1 MRPPAGHDA
10 AVAARYHRRV
20 QRLLR
25 PAPGP
30 STLKLTRW
38 AGARLAAL
46 RNHPDPDARVGESW
60 EFSTLPDHMSR
71 VGDRTLTEQL
81 GGPLPFLAK
90 LIDTALP
97 LSVQVH
103 PGDEADRPGKEEAW
117 VILAAD
123 PGATVWAGLADTCT
137 PADFRSAVA
146 AGAPL
151 LALLRAIP
159 VVAGSVVLVPAR
171 TVHAIGGGIL
181 LAEIQQPSDCTYRF
195 HDHGSERP
203 IQPREALA
211 AVDLEQQPHVW
222 QPGSPPATLR
232 GRHLQ
237 LEILGPGAH
246 RRDRPQAPTLVI
258 PARGQLDLHA
268 PDEHQQ
274 LVPGDL
280 ALARGGR
287 FWLELPPG
295 SLAVLGHI

>member
-1 MRPPAGHDA
+1 M
-10 AVAARYHRRV
+10 

-38 AGARLAAL
+38 GGTRLAAL
-46 RNHPDPDARVGESW
+46 RDHPDPTARVGESW
-60 EFSTLPDHMSR
+60 EFSTLPDHTSR
-71 VGDRTLTEQL
+71 VGDRPLTELL

-103 PGDEADRPGKEEAW
+103 PGDTANIPDRPDRPDRPGKEEAW

-159 VVAGSVVLVPAR
+159 VVTGSVVLVPAR

-246 RRDRPQAPTLVI
+246 RRDRPRAPTLVI
-258 PARGQLDLHA
+258 PARGHLDLHA
-268 PDEHQQ
+268 PGEHQQ
-274 LVPGDL
+274 LAASDL
-280 ALARGGR
+280 ALARSGP